1 MTRKKTKKKAVIHD
15 NKYDPYMPSDI
26 KAGMR
31 HKKEPTPIKP
41 VIDYIMPK
49 EWIKYLL
56 ITLIPIINL
65 CALIAWAS
73 KKNMAVNPNV
83 KTYSKAAIIIIL
95 IVYILAAVLVLV
107 LKFAL
112 HLF

>member
-1 MTRKKTKKKAVIHD
+1 
-15 NKYDPYMPSDI
+15 
-26 KAGMR
+26 
-31 HKKEPTPIKP
+31 
-41 VIDYIMPK
+41 MPK